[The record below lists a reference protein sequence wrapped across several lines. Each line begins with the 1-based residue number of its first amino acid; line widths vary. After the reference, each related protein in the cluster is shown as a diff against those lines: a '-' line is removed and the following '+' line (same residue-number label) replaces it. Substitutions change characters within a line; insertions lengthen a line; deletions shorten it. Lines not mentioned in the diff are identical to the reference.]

1 MKIMRQFAAL
11 AALMAV
17 SALSLASPLLPF
29 DAKAFD
35 ALTVSGKPVAVAVH
49 ASWCPTCKAQKP
61 IQTALMQDP
70 KFKDYTMFVVD
81 FDKDTDALK
90 RFHVIK
96 QSTLIVFKGQS
107 EVGRSIGDTDRG
119 SMEALMLKAQN

>member
-1 MKIMRQFAAL
+1 MKITRQIVAL

-17 SALSLASPLLPF
+17 SALSLASPLQPF

-35 ALTVSGKPVAVAVH
+35 ALTASGKPVVVAVH

-61 IQTALMQDP
+61 IQTALMQSP
-70 KFKDYTMFVVD
+70 TFKDYTMFVVD
-81 FDKDTDALK
+81 FDQDTEALK

-96 QSTLIVFKGQS
+96 QSTLIVFKGRT
-107 EVGRSIGDTDRG
+107 EVGRSIGDTERG
-119 SMEALMLKAQN
+119 SMEALMLRAQN

>member
-1 MKIMRQFAAL
+1 MKITRQIVAL

-17 SALSLASPLLPF
+17 SALSLASPLQPF

-35 ALTVSGKPVAVAVH
+35 ALTASGKPVVVAVH

-61 IQTALMQDP
+61 IQTALMQSP
-70 KFKDYTMFVVD
+70 AFKDYTMFVVD
-81 FDKDTDALK
+81 FDKDADALK

-96 QSTLIVFKGQS
+96 QSTLIVFKGRT
-107 EVGRSIGDTDRG
+107 EVGRSIGDTERG
-119 SMEALMLKAQN
+119 SMEALMLRAQN